1 MGDVTVIVVDRGVW
15 GKGGLYKVPLDQL
28 GNHNLWDLKH
38 YLQYDLNAPVDI
50 YGNYEWSDW
59 QRQPL
64 HIQDEHAKEVH
75 AGETYNWEQ
84 KVS

>member
-1 MGDVTVIVVDRGVW
+1 MGDVTVHVFKDGDRTV
-15 GKGGLYKVPLDQL
+15 GGTYKVPMDRL
-28 GNHNLWDLKH
+28 GDHNLWDLKH
-38 YLQYDLNAPVDI
+38 FLQYDLQAPVDI

-84 KVS
+84 KWS